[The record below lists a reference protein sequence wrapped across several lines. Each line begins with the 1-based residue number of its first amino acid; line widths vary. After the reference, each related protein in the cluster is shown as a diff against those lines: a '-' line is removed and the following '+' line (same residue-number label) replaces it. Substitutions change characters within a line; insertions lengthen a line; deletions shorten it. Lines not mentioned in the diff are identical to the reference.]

1 MLVKNVVLSFQTT
14 MLTVIVLPVVM
25 LTVVAP
31 FKNTDWKN

>member
-14 MLTVIVLPVVM
+14 VLTVIVLPVVM
-25 LTVVAP
+25 LIVVAP